1 MQLKGFIT
9 KRTVQSGFT
18 LIEVIIGIVA
28 LSISLAIVTS
38 LIVPTEQKSADQ
50 IHQVK
55 AAELAQSL
63 MNEIMGKAF
72 DNNSD
77 MAGGRDRCDE
87 TDYSSCTV
95 LLGAEGAET
104 RATFNDVDDYDEYN
118 EKVSSTGEN
127 LHSGYNTFSIFVDV
141 SYDNAD
147 ILGLGKS
154 PKGNALAKLIQIT
167 VTTPL
172 GTDITFA
179 SYKANF

>member
-1 MQLKGFIT
+1 MQIKGPQFKT
-9 KRTVQSGFT
+9 ARQSGFT

-38 LIVPTEQKSADQ
+38 FIAPTEQKSADQ

-87 TDYSSCTV
+87 TGYVNCTTS
-95 LLGAEGAET
+95 LGSEGTET
-104 RATFNDVDDYDEYN
+104 RITFNDVDDYDEYN
-118 EKVSSTGEN
+118 EKVSSTGDN
-127 LHSGYNTFSIFVDV
+127 LHSGYTTFSILVDV
-141 SYDNAD
+141 SYDSTD
-147 ILGLGKS
+147 LLGLGLS
-154 PKGNALAKLIQIT
+154 PQGNALAKLIQIT

-179 SYKANF
+179 SYKTNF

>member
-1 MQLKGFIT
+1 MRPDVILT
-9 KRTVQSGFT
+9 HRVQKGFT

-28 LSISLAIVTS
+28 LSLSLAIVTS
-38 LIVPTEQKSADQ
+38 FIAPTEQKSADQ

-63 MNEIMGKAF
+63 MNEIMAKAF

-87 TDYSSCTV
+87 AGYANCTTS
-95 LLGAEGAET
+95 LGSEGSES
-104 RATFNDVDDYDEYN
+104 RSTFNDVDDYDGYTAKIN
-118 EKVSSTGEN
+118 STEGS
-127 LHSGYNTFSIFVDV
+127 LDSGYSSFDILVNV
-141 SYDNAD
+141 SYDSAD
-147 ILGLGKS
+147 ILGLGTS
-154 PKGNALAKLIQIT
+154 PQNTALAKLIQIT

-179 SYKANF
+179 SYKTNF